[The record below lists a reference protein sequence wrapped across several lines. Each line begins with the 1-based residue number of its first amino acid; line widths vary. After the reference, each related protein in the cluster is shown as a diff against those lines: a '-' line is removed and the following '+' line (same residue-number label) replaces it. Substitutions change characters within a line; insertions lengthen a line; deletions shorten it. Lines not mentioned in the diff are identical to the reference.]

1 MESHATELTTLDKY
15 FSPTVRRNI
24 EEKYYEKINVNA
36 QLTNVVSDPVFLSHP
51 FKHVA
56 FSTDHGV
63 VHVRDITARLLTLLD
78 ELNGVYFAKRSPSR
92 LGFMKGYG
100 AMLSYAHDVGMIDV
114 KNVENDNHAALS
126 AQMMYNDFFDKQ
138 IALLWE
144 ENSGNVAWR
153 ITQLAFKKAITQPPH
168 LVLRE
173 MLALSGAHQK
183 ETVSTD
189 TLNHPG
195 ELRRALQSMIENVT
209 NLKLFYEDFKQ
220 DSFAW
225 LISENH
231 EVRELVDD
239 VLDTLRALRCANA
252 CRQRG
257 ERLRATGGFQIFLDH
272 QTANAIYAINV
283 GSKLLLMESKDT
295 LLAGESNLSGTE
307 FTHAG
312 DLRISFYRG
321 SFDGDKTLDKAI
333 FNAAIAI
340 NEVQADMIGSFARP
354 PAGQDN
360 ATGDYAKRW
369 KPAYMFLENT
379 DDNDVFAD
387 RVKDQLIILNPKLK
401 EIVRVVPSLQNTS
414 EAERN
419 RYLMA
424 DELNW
429 DLKTQKE
436 MLERISQ
443 SGHKISAMLPQ
454 KAFNHVKCSTLKAGE
469 MLIQAGTLGSFVY
482 VPLAEG
488 LVGYPLGGY
497 EPFHAHAFIPLGNVG
512 VIRGDIRNATIVAE
526 NASKVLMIPK
536 EIYLDFWHYTY
547 SEDEFA
553 QMLKDKCFQ

>member
-1 MESHATELTTLDKY
+1 MESHVTELTTVDKY

-36 QLTNVVSDPVFLSHP
+36 QLNNIVTDPVFLSHP

-56 FSTDHGV
+56 FSTDHGI

-78 ELNGVYFAKRSPSR
+78 ELNGVYFAKRLPSR

-100 AMLSYAHDVGMIDV
+100 AMLSYVHDVGMIDV
-114 KNVENDNHAALS
+114 KTVENDNHAALS

-173 MLALSGAHQK
+173 MLAISGAHQK
-183 ETVSTD
+183 ETVSID

-195 ELRRALQSMIENVT
+195 ELRRVLQSMIENVS

-231 EVRELVDD
+231 EVRELVED

-252 CRQRG
+252 SRQRG

-272 QTANAIYAINV
+272 QTANAIFAINA

-307 FTHAG
+307 FTHVG

-321 SFDGDKTLDKAI
+321 SFDGDKTLDKAV

-354 PAGQDN
+354 PSGQDN

-369 KPAYMFLENT
+369 KPTYLFLENT
-379 DDNDVFAD
+379 DDNDAFAE

-454 KAFNHVKCSTLKAGE
+454 KAFNHVKCSTVKAGE

-526 NASKVLMIPK
+526 NSSKVLMIPK

-547 SEDEFA
+547 NEDEFA

>member
-1 MESHATELTTLDKY
+1 MESHATELNTVDKY

-36 QLTNVVSDPVFLSHP
+36 QLSNIVSDPVFLSHP
-51 FKHVA
+51 FKHIA

-63 VHVRDITARLLTLLD
+63 VHVRDITVRLLSLLD
-78 ELNGVYFAKRSPSR
+78 ELNGVYFTKRLPSR

-100 AMLSYAHDVGMIDV
+100 AMLSYAHDVGMVDV
-114 KNVENDNHAALS
+114 KTVENDNHAVLS

-183 ETVSTD
+183 ESVSTD

-195 ELRRALQSMIENVT
+195 ELRRALQSMVENVP
-209 NLKLFYEDFKQ
+209 NLKLFYEDFKR

-239 VLDTLRALRCANA
+239 VLDTLRTLRCANA

-272 QTANAIYAINV
+272 QTANAIYAINA
-283 GSKLLLMESKDT
+283 GSKLLLMESRDT
-295 LLAGESNLSGTE
+295 LLAGEANLSGTE

-321 SFDGDKTLDKAI
+321 SFDGDKILDKAI

-340 NEVQADMIGSFARP
+340 NEVQTDMIGSFSRP

-360 ATGDYAKRW
+360 ATGDYTKRW
-369 KPAYMFLENT
+369 KPAYIFLENT
-379 DDNDVFAD
+379 DDNDVFAE

-454 KAFNHVKCSTLKAGE
+454 KAFNHVKCSMLKAGE